1 MRIKTVPCPSVQRVR
16 QQLNH
21 AAAGDAHRPL
31 HIIIIIIIIIFVIII
46 LFAQ

>member
-21 AAAGDAHRPL
+21 AAAGDAHRRL
-31 HIIIIIIIIIFVIII
+31 HIIIIIIIIFFIII